1 MSPEQWERIQTVYHR
16 LSELPAGQQAEALQ
30 TECADDPLVLREVR
44 DLLRAAPTGHL
55 DDVVQQVAYDVAS
68 HGHERVGPYRLVEEI
83 GRGGMGT
90 VYLGTRDDKQFD
102 RKVAIKFLNIG
113 LDRPE
118 YVRRFR
124 QERQILADLEHPH
137 IARLIEGGESS
148 KGQPYLVMEYV
159 DGKPLFEYCQ
169 EKQLGRKQ
177 ALELVAKICDAVQY
191 AHSNLIVHRDLK
203 PSNILVTADGIPK
216 LLDFGIAKV
225 LANEAGETQPLTQAT
240 GQLLTVDYASPEQI
254 RGEPIST
261 VSDVYSLGVILYELL
276 AGARPFQTTDTGA
289 LAYRIL
295 HDDPPRPSVR
305 ARKAGLPAVPAELDN
320 VVLKAMAREPA
331 RRYRSANALADDLRR
346 HLNGQPVL
354 AHGESAWYV
363 ASKFMRRHRVET
375 ALAAF
380 LALAVVALAIQLA
393 VANDRLARERD
404 VAIRERGNAR
414 QVSDFMVELFGN
426 AERETTAGTEI
437 TAREMLDM
445 GARSLRAQQVKD
457 PELRANLLMGVGA
470 AYQRL
475 GRWPDA
481 RVHLEEAMQLLR
493 EVGESGVEVR
503 ISALIEYSNLLER
516 TGELAAAET
525 TARELVEVA
534 RQHRPNRLPI
544 SLSTLGNALS
554 HQMKH
559 AEAEKAYREG
569 LSLEA
574 HEGRNR
580 IPLMA
585 NLSIALFRQGKF
597 DESFKLTHEVK
608 ELIQTRW
615 RSMPKAMAFPYDTLG
630 NLESLRGN
638 YAESIKAF
646 QEVAR
651 VLRGPDGEED
661 PNLAHCYCGLAETY
675 IRMRDT
681 ESAAEPLA
689 ACAAIRAKTVK
700 PDSFDAMTVLQLQ
713 GLHDL
718 LRGNPLAA
726 ETKFRRV
733 LDAHE
738 AAFGQDHVTRA
749 RGLRLLG
756 MALAQAGN
764 AEAAGQ
770 HFAEAIELWATLG
783 LAEDPEFAEL
793 MLEAGKAAREA
804 RQFTLA
810 EGRLRRSVR
819 VREQLRVSP
828 GLLSATKLQL
838 AECLLAQGKLEEAEA
853 LVNGALDQY
862 REQPPEIRGQHE
874 EAVALASRL
883 EEARKRRG

>member
-1 MSPEQWERIQTVYHR
+1 MSPNQWERIQSLYHR
-16 LSELPAGQQAEALQ
+16 LSELPAGQQAEALES
-30 TECADDPLVLREVR
+30 ECADDALVLEEVR
-44 DLLRAAPTGHL
+44 ELLRASPTGQL
-55 DDVVQQVAYDVAS
+55 DDIVQQVAYDAAS
-68 HGHERVGPYRLVEEI
+68 HGHERVGPYRLVQEI

-102 RKVAIKFLNIG
+102 RKVAIKFLNLG

-159 DGKPLFEYCQ
+159 EGKPLFAYCR
-169 EKQLGRKQ
+169 ERQLGRKQ

-203 PSNILVTADGIPK
+203 PSNILVTVDGTPK

-225 LANEAGETQPLTQAT
+225 LADEGGETQPLTQAT
-240 GQLLTVDYASPEQI
+240 GQLLTIDYASPEQI

-276 AGARPFQTTDTGA
+276 AGARPFQTADLGP

-295 HDDPPRPSVR
+295 HDDPPKPSVR
-305 ARKAGLPAVPAELDN
+305 ARKAGLPTVPAELDN
-320 VVLKAMAREPA
+320 VVLKAMAREPE

-393 VANDRLARERD
+393 IANDRLEMERD
-404 VAIRERGNAR
+404 AAIRERSNAR

-426 AERETTAGTEI
+426 AEREPNAGREI

-445 GARSLRAQQVKD
+445 GARSLRAQQVTD
-457 PELRANLLMGVGA
+457 PELRANLQMGVGA

-475 GRWPDA
+475 GRWQDA
-481 RVHLEEAMQLLR
+481 RLHLEEAMQLLR
-493 EVGESGVEVR
+493 AVGESGVR
-503 ISALIEYSNLLER
+503 SALRRLRNTQTCWR
-516 TGELAAAET
+516 TGELAVAEA

-534 RQHRPNRLPI
+534 QQHRPKRLSI
-544 SLSTLGNALS
+544 ALSTLGNALS

-559 AEAEKAYREG
+559 AEAERAYRDG
-569 LSLEA
+569 LAIEPLD
-574 HEGRNR
+574 GRNY

-597 DESFKLTHEVK
+597 DESFEMTRQVK
-608 ELIQTRW
+608 ELMQTRW
-615 RSMPKAMAFPYDTLG
+615 KQVPKAMAFPYDTIG

-638 YAESIKAF
+638 YAASIQAF

-651 VLRGPDGEED
+651 ILRGPDGEED
-661 PNLAHCYCGLAETY
+661 PNLAHCYCGMAETY
-675 IRMRDT
+675 LRMRDT
-681 ESAAEPLA
+681 EAAAEPLA
-689 ACAAIRAKTVK
+689 ACASIRATTVQ

-713 GLHDL
+713 GLYAMSHGD
-718 LRGNPLAA
+718 PISA
-726 ETKFRRV
+726 ETRFRRV
-733 LDAHE
+733 LEVHE
-738 AAFGQDHVTRA
+738 ATYGKDHVTRVKS
-749 RGLRLLG
+749 LRLLG
-756 MALAQAGN
+756 MAEMQAGN
-764 AEAAGQ
+764 LAAAEQ
-770 HFAEAIELWATLG
+770 HFAEAFAVWGRLG
-783 LAEDPEFAEL
+783 LSEDPELAEL
-793 MLEAGKAAREA
+793 ALEAGKAAREA
-804 RQFTLA
+804 GRLTEA
-810 EGRLRRSVR
+810 EELLRRSVR
-819 VREQLRVSP
+819 VREHLRMSP
-828 GLLSATKLQL
+828 GLLAATRLSL
-838 AECLLAQGKLEEAEA
+838 AECLLLQGKLEEAGT
-853 LVNGALDQY
+853 LVDAISQQY
-862 REQPPEIRGQHE
+862 REYPPEIRGQRD
-874 EAVALASRL
+874 EAEALGSRL
-883 EEARKRRG
+883 TEARKRRG